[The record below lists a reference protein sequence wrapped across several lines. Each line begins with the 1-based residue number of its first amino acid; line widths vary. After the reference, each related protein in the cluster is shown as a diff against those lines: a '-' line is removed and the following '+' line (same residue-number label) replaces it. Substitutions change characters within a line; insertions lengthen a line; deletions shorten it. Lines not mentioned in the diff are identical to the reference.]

1 MVEATAIAEPMMCH
15 DPLFAKTKSP
25 STAIMIPIVEVME
38 SESLRKSTPPA
49 VAASAPAPRT
59 IGYDIEKSPR
69 SYARDSNIKYGT
81 CVAPLMSAHFQA
93 ISGIE
98 VESVQTKSATALS
111 APPIV
116 NWPHNASLRSVLCL
130 TMRFQ
135 EACSTAAN
143 RASTVARSTL
153 EG

>member
-69 SYARDSNIKYGT
+69 SYARESNMRYGT
-81 CVAPLMSAHFQA
+81 CVAPLMIAHCHA
-93 ISGIE
+93 MSGIDDE
-98 VESVQTKSATALS
+98 MVHSASATALN
-111 APPIV
+111 APPMV
-116 NWPHNASLRSVLCL
+116 N
-130 TMRFQ
+130 
-135 EACSTAAN
+135 
-143 RASTVARSTL
+143 
-153 EG
+153 